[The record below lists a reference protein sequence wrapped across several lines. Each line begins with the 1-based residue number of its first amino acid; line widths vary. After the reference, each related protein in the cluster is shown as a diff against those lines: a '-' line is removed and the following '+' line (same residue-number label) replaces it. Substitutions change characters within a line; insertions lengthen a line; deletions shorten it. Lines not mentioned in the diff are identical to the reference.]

1 MIKEVELTSE
11 IVIKPANEIEEILQ
25 NVRMI
30 IGTIQG
36 TATMYREF
44 GIEDLIDVP
53 INVAEA
59 RLTATIAENISK
71 YEPRARLLSVEYEND
86 EEGLNPRVVIEIVG
100 TSA

>member
-1 MIKEVELTSE
+1 MIKEVGITSE
-11 IVIKPANEIEEILQ
+11 IVINPANEIEEILQ

-30 IGTIQG
+30 LGTVKG

-71 YEPRARLLSVEYEND
+71 YEPRARLLSVEYENE
-86 EEGLNPRVVIEIVG
+86 EEGLSPRVVIDIVG